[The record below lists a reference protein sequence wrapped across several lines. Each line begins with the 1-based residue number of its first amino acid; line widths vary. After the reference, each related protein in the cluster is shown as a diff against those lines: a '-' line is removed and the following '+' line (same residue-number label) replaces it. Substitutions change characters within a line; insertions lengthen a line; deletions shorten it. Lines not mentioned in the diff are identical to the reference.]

1 MIKWINELEK
11 EGIVTCYST
20 NMTFNSIASISLFDA
35 YKVQVGVD
43 DDRNIIVKPLSKDRY
58 SLGDIDP
65 HSCFDVANKKSY
77 SRISSTSLMSTLGKM
92 LNINFS
98 SIPKKYKS
106 IYDEENECLII
117 KVSKE
122 VN

>member
-20 NMTFNSIASISLFDA
+20 NMTFNSIASISLVDA

-43 DDRNIIVKPLSKDRY
+43 DDRNIIVRPLSKDRY

-65 HSCFDVANKKSY
+65 HSCFDAANKKSY

-106 IYDEENECLII
+106 IYDEENEYLII
-117 KVSKE
+117 KVNKE

>member
-20 NMTFNSIASISLFDA
+20 NMTFNSIASIPLLDA

-58 SLGDIDP
+58 SIGDIDP

-98 SIPKKYKS
+98 SVPKKYKS
-106 IYDEENECLII
+106 IYEEENEYLII